1 MHLKGLSVRK
11 NKAMYFAIVNITYSE
26 NSFVHILLT
35 MKENE
40 KDDSF
45 SPLLIGT
52 EYYQLVH
59 SKSKCNKQPRF
70 SWSLI
75 YEKHRRFAPRPGR
88 VAPKSDTSNTKKEPL
103 FVGSPRLIIF
113 VLLCI
118 NN

>member
-1 MHLKGLSVRK
+1 MESNNNNNYVLVLEDRTEVKNEQEVGKLSVVSG
-11 NKAMYFAIVNITYSE
+11 I
-26 NSFVHILLT
+26 
-35 MKENE
+35 
-40 KDDSF
+40 DDK
-45 SPLLIGT
+45 GT
-52 EYYQLVH
+52 IKTTEALH

-75 YEKHRRFAPRPGR
+75 YEKHRRFAPRLGR
-88 VAPKSDTSNTKKEPL
+88 VAPKSDTSNTKKEPP

>member
-1 MHLKGLSVRK
+1 MCGSVESTSKCKNIIILHLLV
-11 NKAMYFAIVNITYSE
+11 
-26 NSFVHILLT
+26 
-35 MKENE
+35 
-40 KDDSF
+40 
-45 SPLLIGT
+45 
-52 EYYQLVH
+52 VH

-75 YEKHRRFAPRPGR
+75 YEKHRRFAPRMGR
-88 VAPKSDTSNTKKEPL
+88 VAPKSDTSNTKKEPP